1 MIRLSALL
9 ALLLQVIPAAPV
21 MAHEMRPAYLD
32 IREMS
37 PNEFSVVWKVP
48 ARGEMR
54 LGLYV
59 RLPESCKA
67 EDEPARSIEDGAY
80 LERWTALCVNGL
92 KGQEITV
99 DGLRS
104 TMTDALA
111 RIGYRDGTTE
121 IARLTPEAPG
131 FVVAGTQTR
140 LDVAG
145 TYFRLGVDH
154 ILSGIDHLLFV
165 LALLLL
171 ISDGWML
178 VKTITAFTVAHSI
191 TLSGA
196 TLGYLSLPQKP
207 VEAAIA
213 LSIAFVASELVKI
226 RPGERR
232 LSRSYPW
239 IVALAFGLLHGFGFA
254 GALKETGLPQVDV
267 PLALLAFNLGVEA
280 GQLLF
285 VAGVVVAYRA
295 IVAFVSVPIA
305 PLRIAAAYLIGTMA
319 AVWLLDRLAGFAA

>member
-1 MIRLSALL
+1 
-9 ALLLQVIPAAPV
+9 

-32 IREMS
+32 IREMA
-37 PNEFSVVWKVP
+37 PDEFSVVWKVP

-67 EDEPARSIEDGAY
+67 AGEPTRSIKDGAF

-99 DGLRS
+99 DGLGS

-140 LDVAG
+140 LEVAG

-154 ILSGIDHLLFV
+154 ILSGVDHLLFV

-196 TLGYLSLPQKP
+196 TLGYLSLPQEP

-232 LSRSYPW
+232 LSRSHPW

-295 IVAFVSVPIA
+295 MVAFVSVPIA